1 MSAKK
6 LAGGGATSQRQPRQR
21 FENDGHELA
30 ERAHDGRSTSTCED
44 SRCERA
50 KSLPFLVGPEDQR
63 MRSEGVTDLQDSV
76 GENLNLRHRTKQSSV
91 EREASSDSVSS
102 FRLRPFG

>member
-1 MSAKK
+1 MSAKISV
-6 LAGGGATSQRQPRQR
+6 GGGATGERQPRQR

-63 MRSEGVTDLQDSV
+63 MRSEGVTDLQDGV

-91 EREASSDSVSS
+91 EREGQQ
-102 FRLRPFG
+102 RQGLLEQLRPFG

>member
-1 MSAKK
+1 MSAKIA
-6 LAGGGATSQRQPRQR
+6 AGGGATGERQPRQR
-21 FENDGHELA
+21 FENDRRELA

-50 KSLPFLVGPEDQR
+50 KSLTFLVGPEDQR
-63 MRSEGVTDLQDSV
+63 MRSAGVTDLQDGA
-76 GENLNLRHRTKQSSV
+76 GENLKLRHRTKQSSV

-102 FRLRPFG
+102 LQLRPFG